1 MDVPFVPARG
11 TLLSARTGGLF
22 PLVEKSACIRRISG
36 DVGYES
42 VCAVEI
48 LGPGPMD
55 DYLWS
60 GSLRRLIMSGI
71 GPTSSRFPSST
82 GCGWIWG
89 QLHRLWASSSV
100 CLKPCRTANTLAD
113 SRHGDSDSD
122 FMPADCIVLERLAG
136 VLPSA
141 LASLELYSDSH
152 Y

>member
-1 MDVPFVPARG
+1 
-11 TLLSARTGGLF
+11 
-22 PLVEKSACIRRISG
+22 
-36 DVGYES
+36 VGHES

-60 GSLRRLIMSGI
+60 GSLRRLITSGI

-82 GCGWIWG
+82 GCRWIWG

-113 SRHGDSDSD
+113 SR
-122 FMPADCIVLERLAG
+122 ERLAG

-152 Y
+152 YYSAFISLETK